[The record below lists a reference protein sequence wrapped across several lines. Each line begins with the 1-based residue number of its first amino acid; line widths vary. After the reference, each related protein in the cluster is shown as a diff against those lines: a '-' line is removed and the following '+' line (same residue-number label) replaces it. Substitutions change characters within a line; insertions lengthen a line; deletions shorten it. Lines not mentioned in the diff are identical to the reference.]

1 MDRACFRRNCKLVS
15 GRAEVVS
22 AGAEDLV
29 LGVVCVVRGGGG
41 GKCLEF
47 AAKWFTFPGKNG
59 KNGGK
64 INISSGKVP
73 RIRGNLVHF
82 PGRTNQEWAF
92 RIRISERS
100 GSPGAGNFATG

>member
-41 GKCLEF
+41 G
-47 AAKWFTFPGKNG
+47 
-59 KNGGK
+59 GGG
-64 INISSGKVP
+64 GKVP
-73 RIRGNLVHF
+73 
-82 PGRTNQEWAF
+82 
-92 RIRISERS
+92 
-100 GSPGAGNFATG
+100 